1 VLRLQFKIV
10 VSFFAGVLLLA
21 YTLPYLH
28 QVASDWE
35 SLLAQCIPALLHQ
48 SREED
53 GMRADIAPDLM
64 VLWHDLLLT
73 SMDADLEVGL
83 SISPALD
90 FPAVSVLLNPSE
102 SLWARPPPAGLST
115 TGMSLGFSNSYIET

>member
-10 VSFFAGVLLLA
+10 VSFFAGLLLLA

-53 GMRADIAPDLM
+53 GLRVDIAPDLM
-64 VLWHDLLLT
+64 VLGHDLLSGCAT
-73 SMDADLEVGL
+73 ANLEGRLVVPPV
-83 SISPALD
+83 SD
-90 FPAVSVLLNPSE
+90 FPTQSFLSNPPE

-115 TGMSLGFSNSYIET
+115 TGMPLGFSNS